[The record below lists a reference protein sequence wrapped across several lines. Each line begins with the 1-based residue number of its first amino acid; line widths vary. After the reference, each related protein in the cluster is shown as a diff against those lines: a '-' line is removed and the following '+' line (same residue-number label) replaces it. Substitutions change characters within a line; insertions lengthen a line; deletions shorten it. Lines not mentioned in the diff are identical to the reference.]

1 MSDLVEL
8 EHAALAGQVVNMQLQ
23 RVSETQPSDNQRK
36 LIMKAKA
43 DIQQEMLRTN
53 TFKSGYLIWLDLNRD
68 ISWNSLSRTQILPR
82 LPVQGD
88 RSDEVQEQL
97 LV

>member
-23 RVSETQPSDNQRK
+23 RDSETQPSDNQRK

-53 TFKSGYLIWLDLNRD
+53 TFKSGYLIWLNCCLNEYKN
-68 ISWNSLSRTQILPR
+68 ISLIALQKNICLLSK
-82 LPVQGD
+82 
-88 RSDEVQEQL
+88 RSKS
-97 LV
+97 